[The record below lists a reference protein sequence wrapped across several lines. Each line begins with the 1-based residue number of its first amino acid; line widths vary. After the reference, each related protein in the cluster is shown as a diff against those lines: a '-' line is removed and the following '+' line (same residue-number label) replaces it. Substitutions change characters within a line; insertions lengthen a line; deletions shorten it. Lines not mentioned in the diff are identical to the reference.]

1 MQNIQEFIARRF
13 GFAITGHGYTKTHH
27 TITRAE
33 ALQWLA
39 AYPEGAVIYRQTL
52 RGPRFIAARR
62 DEVTA

>member
-1 MQNIQEFIARRF
+1 MKTIHALIARRL
-13 GFAITGHGYTKTHH
+13 GFAVTGHGYTKTHY
-27 TITRAE
+27 TVTRAE

>member
-1 MQNIQEFIARRF
+1 MQTIGNFIARRF
-13 GFAITGHGYTKTHH
+13 GFVTIGHGYTKEHH

-33 ALQWLA
+33 ALRWLA